1 MPSAVWTPHSFRFL
15 MAFLAR
21 SGHLPSMQ
29 TTSMMINT
37 IMVDLTNQA
46 DDDEDISVTDLTA

>member
-1 MPSAVWTPHSFRFL
+1 
-15 MAFLAR
+15 
-21 SGHLPSMQ
+21 MQ

-46 DDDEDISVTDLTA
+46 DDDEDISVTDSTA